1 MAALTR
7 HLFLQPHTR
16 RLVKKAVK
24 QDYMMCLR
32 KLIVMV
38 QRIHPFPQMTGLQ
51 ELFVEAGQIIEE
63 LAEEST
69 RKK

>member
-1 MAALTR
+1 
-7 HLFLQPHTR
+7 
-16 RLVKKAVK
+16 VKKAVK

-32 KLIVMV
+32 KLTVLV
-38 QRIHPFPQMTGLQ
+38 QRIHPIPQMTGLQ
-51 ELFVEAGQIIEE
+51 ELLVEAGQIIEE